1 MVLSGP
7 GFVVFSQVPARADS
21 LVAEVR
27 EALESYGLAPAPVSV
42 HLRAAYSHAIP
53 GGQSARCSDNLA
65 LAMHPSGSAQKFR
78 NSWVSARETRKSVSS
93 YGICNSPLLSFLS
106 MTEALGS
113 GKPGIS
119 RTTWKVTQLDQLLT
133 QAGRFINQGSTLPRS
148 IYFVAE
154 Q

>member
-1 MVLSGP
+1 VDGVNAMTIPAIAGHLSGVRISLFMVLSGP

-78 NSWVSARETRKSVSS
+78 NSWVSARETRKSVS
-93 YGICNSPLLSFLS
+93 
-106 MTEALGS
+106 
-113 GKPGIS
+113 
-119 RTTWKVTQLDQLLT
+119 
-133 QAGRFINQGSTLPRS
+133 FIWHL
-148 IYFVAE
+148 
-154 Q
+154 